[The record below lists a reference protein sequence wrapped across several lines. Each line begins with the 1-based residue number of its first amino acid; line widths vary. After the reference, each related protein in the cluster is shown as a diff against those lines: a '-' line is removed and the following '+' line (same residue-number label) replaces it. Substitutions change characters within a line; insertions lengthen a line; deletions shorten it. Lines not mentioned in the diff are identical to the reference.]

1 MSYPQ
6 RTAIVKVRSF
16 ELDSFGHVNNA
27 VYLQYLEFAR
37 CEYLEQIGL
46 SFNDFDAWEMYPV
59 VVHTSMD
66 YRKAARFGD
75 TLLVTG
81 GVTEWGRIRWTMQYR
96 ITRADEHGADS
107 GEVIMDAKQ
116 IFVFLDKEGRPQPPP
131 APFRTAFDSPADIQK
146 GEGT

>member
-37 CEYLEQIGL
+37 CEYLEQLGL
-46 SFNDFDAWEMYPV
+46 SFNDFDAWGLYPV

-75 TLLVTG
+75 TLRITG

-96 ITRADEHGADS
+96 IMRADDRGSDG

-116 IFVFLDKEGRPQPPP
+116 IFVFLDSKGRPQPPP
-131 APFRTAFDSPADIQK
+131 AAFRAAFDSPEAAHQH
-146 GEGT
+146 EGR